1 MWKKY
6 LYLCA
11 SRKHISFSFVKL
23 DFLFLHS
30 IASFFSPS
38 FPTSLCFY
46 LLHFHFLCFYLL
58 PFHFLLPH
66 ASIYS
71 LMLLSTPFP
80 FPTPP
85 CFYLPP
91 LPLPFHTSSC
101 FLTPHTSPI
110 SYSLML
116 IHTSSPS
123 PVSFSF
129 MRISTPLS
137 LPRFLRTYANT
148 YPQLSISRFL
158 FPHTSTYPLFLSR
171 FLLPRPEC
179 FNLPPF
185 HASSTPL
192 CCYLPPLDLNLH
204 CLL

>member
-1 MWKKY
+1 MESIY
-6 LYLCA
+6 HSHMLNYIRFFVSPFHRLFFLHHFLLPCA
-11 SRKHISFSFVKL
+11 SIYSLSIFY
-23 DFLFLHS
+23 FLMLLSTTF
-30 IASFFSPS
+30 P
-38 FPTSLCFY
+38 FPTPSCFY
-46 LLHFHFLCFYLL
+46 
-58 PFHFLLPH
+58 LLPH

-71 LMLLSTPFP
+71 LSISYTLMLL
-80 FPTPP
+80 PTPSTSP
-85 CFYLPP
+85 ISYFLMLPNP
-91 LPLPFHTSSC
+91 S
-101 FLTPHTSPI
+101 TSPI